1 MNIRDI
7 KRKKITEM
15 TTDEILAERKFY
27 EDVIA
32 NCKYEKP
39 QDIADLFEAYTMLIW
54 KHKQVGRVYDFY
66 FDGLKEE
73 RDGGDNLEGSD
84 HVVLDTLRALARTP
98 DLNVVFEEI
107 HCIGATTVDGVGP
120 DGPGSG
126 LGYEDREDLE
136 MCECWIRK
144 IDGKWRVAKEAS
156 IRSNAAYKRV
166 LG

>member
-1 MNIRDI
+1 
-7 KRKKITEM
+7 
-15 TTDEILAERKFY
+15 
-27 EDVIA
+27 
-32 NCKYEKP
+32 
-39 QDIADLFEAYTMLIW
+39 
-54 KHKQVGRVYDFY
+54 
-66 FDGLKEE
+66 
-73 RDGGDNLEGSD
+73 
-84 HVVLDTLRALARTP
+84 VLDTLRALARTP

-107 HCIGATTVDGVGP
+107 HCIGNPKDGFRFGQVVWNDATTVDGVGP